1 MSMLLL
7 ILTVKSC
14 SQTSSGAY
22 MTEVGF
28 GSGTVTV
35 KNSHFNL
42 VPRSSL
48 APVFAECRE
57 KASEI

>member
-1 MSMLLL
+1 MV
-7 ILTVKSC
+7 TVKSC
-14 SQTSSGAY
+14 SQTSSCAY
-22 MTEVGF
+22 ITEVGF

-35 KNSHFNL
+35 KNSHFSL